1 MKKHLFKMGFA
12 AVMALTIFSCKK
24 SGSGETAIIS
34 KPLFVVGQS
43 ITTTTLPQKDA
54 QGNSIPLKGTMLAG
68 KTYDITGDVTVNA
81 GDTLYIQPGVT
92 ILVHGDGLTADS
104 SPTFYVNGTLVSDGT
119 KEAPNT
125 FTVFETATVKK
136 SNSTF
141 KDDVAN
147 DPAFKG
153 YWGGF
158 QCGPTAKLLLL
169 RWTHLEYLGSP
180 WGPNFADYGVKS
192 GDPKFGIYMN
202 TGANNTTGKLIV
214 EDSWFY
220 GSKDDCIGKCA
231 NIYVSIMRN
240 TFIKTGGTGGE
251 GVNLKDGV
259 FGDMAYNLS
268 FGGATNGLKTA
279 SVAGKST
286 MVNIYNNTLVQCG
299 FRQTK
304 ATRNGSINTETNT
317 GGFIYNNIIVN
328 CKSGLRITY
337 SSEKGS
343 PSDTLNT
350 SYGNSLTCIGRGTP
364 MGGTEQ
370 YMVFIEPHQY
380 TQKRSTDFNGY
391 VNGAII
397 TGSVADAGTNIGTN
411 TATDSLKYD
420 PLFVNYNVATNSTGR
435 NYRICELPAGY
446 DFHLKT
452 GSPAIG
458 AGVYPGGTGKNAMP
472 TKTAAPLLTQYGFP
486 MKLIPTGG
494 TFGATITPPNKDLGA
509 FPTDGSGNQ
518 HKY

>member
-1 MKKHLFKMGFA
+1 MKKHFLKIGL
-12 AVMALTIFSCKK
+12 AVITACTLFSCKK
-24 SGSGETAIIS
+24 SSNETVNIS
-34 KPLFVVGQS
+34 VPLRVVGKAIS
-43 ITTTTLPQKDA
+43 TTTLPEKDA
-54 QGNSIPLKGTMLAG
+54 LGNPLPLKGTMLAG
-68 KTYDITGDVTVNA
+68 KTYDIMSDVTVNS

-92 ILVHGDGLTADS
+92 ILVHGDGLTAAS
-104 SPTFYVNGTLVSDGT
+104 SPTFYVNGTLVSDGS

-125 FTVFETATVKK
+125 FTVFETSTIKK
-136 SNSTF
+136 SNPTF
-141 KDDVAN
+141 KDDAAN

-158 QCGPTAKLLLL
+158 QCGPLAKLLLL
-169 RWTHLEYLGSP
+169 RFTHIEYVGSP
-180 WGPNFADYGVKS
+180 WDVNATDYGAKA

-202 TGANNTTGKLIV
+202 SGTNARASLIV

-231 NIYVSIMRN
+231 NINVSIMRN

-251 GVNLKDGV
+251 GVNFKDGV

-286 MVNIYNNTLVQCG
+286 IVNIYNNTLVQCG

-328 CKSGLRITY
+328 CKQGLRITY
-337 SSEKGS
+337 TSEKGS

-380 TQKRSTDFNGY
+380 TVKKSTDFNGY
-391 VNGAII
+391 VNGTTI
-397 TGSVADAGTNIGTN
+397 TTGADAGTNIGTN
-411 TATDSLKYD
+411 TASDSLKYD
-420 PLFVNYNVATNSTGR
+420 PLFVNYDVAANSVGR
-435 NYRICELPAGY
+435 NYRVSELPAGY
-446 DFHLKT
+446 DFHLKSN
-452 GSPAIG
+452 SPAIG

-472 TKTAAPLLTQYGFP
+472 VKANAPLLVQYGFP
-486 MKLIPTGG
+486 MKVVTAGG

-509 FPTDGSGNQ
+509 FPTDGTGNQ